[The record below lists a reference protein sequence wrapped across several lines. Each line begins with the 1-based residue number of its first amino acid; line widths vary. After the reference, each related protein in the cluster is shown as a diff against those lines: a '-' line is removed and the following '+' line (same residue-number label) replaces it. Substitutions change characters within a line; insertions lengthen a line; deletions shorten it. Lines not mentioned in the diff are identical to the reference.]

1 MLKII
6 KDNIWLKHLLLSLV
20 TLILLF
26 VGWLQYLDVYTKHNS
41 FIKVPDFNA
50 FHISE
55 LDSISSSY
63 MLRYEIIDS
72 VFDKSKQKGI
82 VVNQI
87 PLPNT
92 NVKENRK
99 IYLTINSLRIR
110 KVIFPDIFDLT
121 LREAV
126 SKIKEH
132 GLEVG
137 ILEYQAN
144 IATNKV
150 LSFKVNGLPIKI
162 GQELYYGTTVD
173 LVVGRGLSHKRV
185 AVPDLSGLSRSE
197 ANVALKL
204 ASLNIGIEYF
214 DNEVVDSS
222 LAVIYRQYP
231 VSGVSKTISIGSYI
245 DLYFGLTKDRL
256 E

>member
-26 VGWLQYLDVYTKHNS
+26 VVWLQYLDVYTKHSS
-41 FIKVPDFNA
+41 FIKVPDFNNL
-50 FHISE
+50 HISE
-55 LDSISSSY
+55 LDSITSSY

-72 VFDKSKQKGI
+72 VFDKNKQKGV

-126 SKIKEH
+126 SKIQEH